1 MESEDIKYMDF
12 EEFRQLGLLQEV
24 NRRFFHPLGL
34 AVEMNVDENGKTVG
48 FGRVWDYRD
57 DPDGMFFGEDMIKQ
71 EKIDHVEKL
80 RKSKLIKRSVDLFN
94 CDLDGIQVK

>member
-1 MESEDIKYMDF
+1 MGSKEIKYMDF
-12 EEFRQLGLLQEV
+12 EEFRQLGFLQEV

-34 AVEMNVDENGKTVG
+34 AIEMNVDNNGKAVG

-57 DPDGMFFGEDMIKQ
+57 DPEGMFFGEGMIDQ
-71 EKIDHVEKL
+71 EKVEHVDNLK
-80 RKSKLIKRSVDLFN
+80 KSKLIKRSIDIFN